1 MQLQVSIET
10 GGHRSRQEHVI
21 SQTEYDA
28 LVQQVAQLQ
37 QMLTV
42 QREQDGTFILELCGV
57 INPQCIGLCT
67 FKVCL
72 ILCINLHVL

>member
-1 MQLQVSIET
+1 MQLQVET
-10 GGHRSRQEHVI
+10 GRHRSRQEHVI

-28 LVQQVAQLQ
+28 LVQKVAQLEEKL
-37 QMLTV
+37 LTV
-42 QREQDGTFILELCGV
+42 HREQDGTFILELCGV